1 MKWCDGVDLGW
12 EDGGAVE
19 NSLMGGG
26 SDGVDEFWLEGG
38 FFGFLKIIYGWI
50 NFVEF
55 FFNI

>member
-1 MKWCDGVDLGW
+1 LGW